1 MLGILREVVLRF
13 LFILLATTLVFGQE
27 WTRVEQALTGSTSS
41 FSSGS
46 GHSWA
51 DIDGDGDADLFL
63 NGSQRLWINM
73 AVENQTFASGQS
85 LLPGGLSGSGWAACF
100 GDFDNDGDPDVFC
113 GNTGTDFLLQNNW
126 PADFTSVGPTYQLTD
141 EDWCQSINWVDYN
154 NDGLL
159 DIYITHETPSGDGPH
174 EFYQSDYPNAFI
186 PRFPSGAGPDPFGL
200 ADLNSH
206 AYGLTWADIDLDGDI
221 DAVTS
226 ACGSSSTI
234 PGENPHNKM
243 YINQFPLDS
252 FADVSL
258 KVGLVTPGEVSAG
271 SASYW
276 AMLFDYDGD
285 AFPDLSIGST
295 GGDHRLWRNTGVSPG
310 DVGIDLVPNSVH
322 NTAGSGAFV
331 DGAVAGDWDNDG
343 DMDIYTTPNGLYE
356 NDGSGSYTLRNDLVP
371 AGGQDA
377 SFVDYNLDGHL
388 DVFNFSDLYQN
399 PGNDNHWL
407 AVELEGDPSAGTTRG
422 ANNVKIQVTAG
433 GVTQHREH
441 RYQVGSYSQHM
452 LPTHFGLGKADFID
466 SVRIIWPDTSETLIE
481 DLAPDQ
487 YIKITQNADCSGTL
501 SASDTTFFFCADQ
514 SFPLSV
520 NSNNAEAIR
529 WHILDGPSRN
539 PGQFDDLTSSTPT
552 FTPDESGIYR
562 LGVTY
567 EGCPQSQVVFNLVD
581 SDYDGNGTYG
591 IGDLMATLEPWSNQD
606 DVDIYDV
613 DGDGTFTVADM
624 LNFCFWDMPM
634 AKAGGPTTA
643 P

>member
-1 MLGILREVVLRF
+1 MRYF
-13 LFILLATTLVFGQE
+13 WLFLATSLLMGQE
-27 WTRVEQALTGSTSS
+27 WTRVEQTLTGSSSS

-51 DIDGDGDADLFL
+51 DIDGDGDPDLFL
-63 NGSQRLWINM
+63 NGSQRLWLNKAI
-73 AVENQTFASGQS
+73 EDHTFVSGQS
-85 LLPGGLSGSGWAACF
+85 LLPAGLNGGGWAACF

-126 PADFTSVGPTYQLTD
+126 PAAFTSVGPTYQLTD

-154 NDGLL
+154 NDSLL

-174 EFYQSDYPNAFI
+174 EFYQNDYPNPFI
-186 PRFPSGAGPDPFGL
+186 PRFPAGAGPDPFGL

-243 YINQFPLDS
+243 YINQFPND
-252 FADVSL
+252 FFEDVSL
-258 KVGLVTPGEVSAG
+258 DVGLVTPSEVSSG

-276 AMLFDYDGD
+276 AMLFDWDGD

-295 GGDHRLWRNTGVSPG
+295 GGAHRLWRNTGVSPG
-310 DVGIDLVPNSVH
+310 DVGIELVPNSIH
-322 NTAGSGAFV
+322 NMEGSGAFV
-331 DGAVAGDWDNDG
+331 DGAVAADWDNDG
-343 DMDIYTTPNGLYE
+343 DMDVYTTPNGLYE
-356 NDGSGSYTLRNDLVP
+356 NDGNGSFINRSNLVP
-371 AGGQDA
+371 PGGQDA
-377 SFVDYNLDGHL
+377 SFVDYNMDGQLDL
-388 DVFNFSDLYQN
+388 FNFNDLYEN
-399 PGNDNHWL
+399 PGNDNHWI
-407 AVELEGDPSAGTTRG
+407 AIELEGDPSAGTTRG

-452 LPTHFGLGKADFID
+452 LPTHFGLGQNDMIE
-466 SVRIIWPDTSETLIE
+466 SVRVIWPDTSETLVE
-481 DLAPDQ
+481 DLTPDQ
-487 YIKITQNADCSGTL
+487 YIRIKQNANCGGTL
-501 SASDTTFFFCADQ
+501 SASTTTFFFCADQ

-520 NSNNAEAIR
+520 TPSNGQPVR
-529 WHILDGPSRN
+529 WQILSGPSRN
-539 PGQFDDLTSSTPT
+539 PGQFDNLSASNPT

-562 LGVTY
+562 LGVTF

-581 SDYDGNGTYG
+581 SDYDGNGVYDVS
-591 IGDLMATLEPWSNQD
+591 DLMATFEPWTAQG
-606 DVDIYDV
+606 DVAIYDM
-613 DGDGTFTVADM
+613 DGDGDFTVADM
-624 LNFCFWDMPM
+624 LNFCFWNP
-634 AKAGGPTTA
+634 PA
-643 P
+643 PKTSGHHSAP